1 MLSQFPLDQKIFI
14 DANIFIYHFLGIKD
28 DCTRLLAQVENR
40 EIAAFTSVIVLAEV
54 WHRLMIAEAI
64 ESYGLTPRK
73 AVSYLNNHP
82 DIVRKLSRCHE
93 AMTSIPQMR
102 VKIWSLTQKT
112 FVLAQGISHQYGL
125 LTNDALNAALMRLH
139 RVKNVAT
146 NDGDFLRVKDVK
158 VWRPS

>member
-1 MLSQFPLDQKIFI
+1 MLSRFPAGRKIFI
-14 DANIFIYHFLGIKD
+14 DANIFIYHFLGLKD
-28 DCTRLLAQVENR
+28 DCSQLLGHVENK
-40 EIAAFTSVIVLAEV
+40 EITAFASVIVLAEV

-93 AMTSIPQMR
+93 AIASISRMR
-102 VKIWSLTQKT
+102 VKIWPLTQKT

-139 RVKNVAT
+139 RVEDIAT
-146 NDGDFLRVKDVK
+146 NDDDFLRIKDVK